1 MTDAQPARLSAPAYF
16 LSVVLLTLAGVG
28 TAMLGRPIFGHEV
41 LQWAGLERAPRAL
54 PGSFYA
60 ARVAPLFQDHCV
72 GCHGPARAKAGL
84 RLDSFAALM
93 LGSRHGAVI
102 RAGDPGHS
110 ELVSRISLPSSD
122 DRAMPPSGKTP
133 LTDDEV
139 TVIRLWVGAGA
150 SGSVATVKGA
160 PKLVKPVIIPASDPA
175 QVARQRAALAA
186 AVSRLQQQLPGVVAY
201 ESRGSADLDINASVM
216 GARFGDRELALLAP
230 LSARIVVADFSRT
243 AITDSSAPALAAMT
257 ALQSLRLSDTKIT
270 DTLVRALAPL
280 KKLRALTVTGT
291 KVTDGALGS
300 LRQRGV
306 AIYADSHDP

>member
-1 MTDAQPARLSAPAYF
+1 MSDAQPARLSAPAYF
-16 LSVVLLTLAGVG
+16 LSVVLLTLGGVG
-28 TAMLGRPIFGHEV
+28 AAMLGRPVFGHEV
-41 LQWAGLERAPRAL
+41 LQWTGLEQAPRAL

-72 GCHGPARAKAGL
+72 GCHGETRAKAGL

-102 RAGDPGHS
+102 RPGDAGHS
-110 ELVSRISLPSSD
+110 ELVSRISLPPSD

-139 TVIRLWVGAGA
+139 TVIRLWVAAGA
-150 SGSVATVKGA
+150 SSSVTTVKGA
-160 PKLVKPVIIPASDPA
+160 PKLAKPVTIPDSDPA
-175 QVARQRAALAA
+175 LVARQRAALAA

-201 ESRGSADLDINASVM
+201 ESRGSADLDIHAPVM

-243 AITDSSAPALAAMT
+243 AITDASAPALASMT
-257 ALQSLRLSDTKIT
+257 ALQSLRLSDTRIT
-270 DTLVRALAPL
+270 DALVGALAPL

-291 KVTDGALGS
+291 KVTDGALAS

-306 AIYADSHDP
+306 AIYADSHDN